1 MLKSKLRNRLAKQK
15 DPVNE
20 SVIEFPD
27 LDNKGEWSIHYAERL
42 EKAAVAMDNYK
53 SIAARIN
60 EMKSM
65 AERNIYTL
73 EVYEQVN
80 EFAMFTSK
88 ALLALKALDA
98 SQNKQ
103 EEAAALDKL
112 RNLDGEFST
121 LRQQF
126 EQVYGRIRIL
136 TKPESYILDQ
146 DHHIHLGNQSISFDW
161 QFYAEILFL
170 EKVKSTYP

>member
-1 MLKSKLRNRLAKQK
+1 
-15 DPVNE
+15 
-20 SVIEFPD
+20 
-27 LDNKGEWSIHYAERL
+27 LDNKGEWSIQYAERL
-42 EKAAVAMDNYK
+42 RKAAVAMDSYK
-53 SIAARIN
+53 SIAARISK
-60 EMKSM
+60 MKSM

-88 ALLALKALDA
+88 ALLALKGLDI
-98 SQNKQ
+98 SQNEQ
-103 EEAAALDKL
+103 EEKAALDKL
-112 RNLDGEFST
+112 RNLEGEFST

-126 EQVYGRIRIL
+126 ELVYGQIRIL
-136 TKPESYILDQ
+136 TKPDAFILDQ
-146 DHHIHLGNQSISFDW
+146 DHHIHLANQSISFDW